1 MSRKGPH
8 DPPALKGD
16 AASVV
21 QTEAAPGTTVLAGS
35 GATRSDDHARRE
47 GSFVAECSACARPA
61 PDAVIC
67 PSCTGQ
73 AAAYLRQVPWLVEQL
88 TVTLTRQARMG
99 ERNGPRG
106 RESPVVFHEAAS
118 EDLEIIR
125 ELMGRWS
132 RAVSEH
138 RGVSVDAGPD
148 PTGLS
153 RWLLRWNGAAAQH
166 PDAADYLTELHNA
179 VRGSQR
185 AIDRAPELRYVGPC
199 EDCAQDL
206 YVLAERPPAT
216 VVCPTAGCEGAY
228 PMEERRA
235 WLLEQTYD
243 RLLTANEMSRAI
255 AALVPGQ
262 HLTPNLIS
270 QWAKRDKITKY
281 LPHPRDPH
289 KRVRFRVEDVINQ
302 LRASMEGRKA
312 SA

>member
-1 MSRKGPH
+1 M
-8 DPPALKGD
+8 
-16 AASVV
+16 
-21 QTEAAPGTTVLAGS
+21 
-35 GATRSDDHARRE
+35 
-47 GSFVAECSACARPA
+47 AECSSCSRPA
-61 PDAVIC
+61 PDATIC

-73 AAAYLRQVPWLVEQL
+73 AAAHLRQVPWLVEQL

-99 ERNGPRG
+99 DRNGPRG
-106 RESPVVFHEAAS
+106 RESPVVFNEGAS
-118 EDLEIIR
+118 QDLEILR
-125 ELMGRWS
+125 ELTSRWS
-132 RAVSEH
+132 GLVAAH
-138 RGVSVDAGPD
+138 RGISVDAAG
-148 PTGLS
+148 TVELA

-166 PDAADYLTELHNA
+166 PDAADYLTELDHA
-179 VRGSQR
+179 IRGAQR
-185 AIDRAPELRYVGPC
+185 TIDRAPELRYVGPC

-216 VVCPTAGCEGAY
+216 VVCPTDECEAAY

-270 QWAKRDKITKY
+270 QWAKRDKITRY

-289 KRVRFRVEDVINQ
+289 RRVRFRVEDVINQ
-302 LRASMEGRKA
+302 LRASMEKRQA